1 MKTATAIIAKASKT
15 RGRRDGRR
23 FMRHPTSIPLTCRR
37 GGHASDCPGELRD
50 ASLGGVSFLSDDV
63 FATGDVLD
71 LAFPVRESTASFRG
85 KVVWHQELGGSQ
97 ARRHAYGVLLC
108 DPELLPRTRLLE
120 QICHIEA
127 YRATQA
133 RTRNRLLSS
142 RQAAEEWIARYAA
155 RFPQAE

>member
-1 MKTATAIIAKASKT
+1 METATCAKRAVV
-15 RGRRDGRR
+15 RDGRR

-37 GGHASDCPGELRD
+37 RGHASDCPGQLRD

-71 LAFPVRESTASFRG
+71 LAFPVRESTARFRG
-85 KVVWHQELGGSQ
+85 KVVWHQELGGIQ
-97 ARRHAYGVLLC
+97 ARRHAYGVVLC
-108 DPELLPRTRLLE
+108 DPELMPRTRLLE

-133 RTRNRLLSS
+133 RTRKRRLSS
-142 RQAAEEWIARYAA
+142 RQAAEEWVARYAA
-155 RFPQAE
+155 RFP